1 MLYTQMQE
9 VLTLKQ
15 KGLKKFY
22 LKHSVIYLQIQEPN

>member
-1 MLYTQMQE
+1 MLYNQMQE

-22 LKHSVIYLQIQEPN
+22 LKHSVTYFQIQEPT